1 MTLAAR
7 LTEIEEAHI
16 DAAFLAMSKLRDQ
29 FVHRDANSA
38 ACRIDAIMEELQS
51 VVREVCDA

>member
-29 FVHRDANSA
+29 LVRRDANSA
-38 ACRIDAIMEELQS
+38 ACRVDEAMEKLTAAI
-51 VVREVCDA
+51 RESAQ